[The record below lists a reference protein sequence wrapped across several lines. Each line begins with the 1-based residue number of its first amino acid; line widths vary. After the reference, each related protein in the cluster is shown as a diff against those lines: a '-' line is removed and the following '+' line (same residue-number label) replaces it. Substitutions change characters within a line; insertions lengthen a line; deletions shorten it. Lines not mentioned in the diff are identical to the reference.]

1 MKIAEVS
8 EKNTLFPWMRL
19 LKKYLL
25 VASIKYS
32 DTA

>member
-8 EKNTLFPWMRL
+8 ENTVFPWIHL
-19 LKKYLL
+19 LKKNLL